1 MNTASALR
9 KPATAFDHSSSVVV
23 AMELSGISWLISAA
37 VPGVDRRPKR
47 TLEVGD
53 IAGVVA
59 CVDGWRKEASQ
70 AGKCVKRV
78 VVAYEAGRDGF
89 WIARELRMHG
99 FEVYVMQPSS
109 IPVDRRHR
117 RAKTDRIDVELL
129 LRTLLAWLRGEP
141 RVCSMVA
148 IPTPEEED
156 ARRPTRER
164 GRLVNDRLQ
173 LENQMDS
180 IWARF
185 GITGFNPRRK
195 DAATRLEAM
204 RDRQGAALPPHTK
217 SELCHLLARH
227 AQIEAQIK
235 EIEATRDAALVADP
249 IEASMGE
256 ETLKKIVLLVAI
268 YGIAADTA
276 TILVVECLAR
286 YFPNVRAVGS
296 YGGLT
301 GSPFAS
307 GGSKREQG
315 ISKNGN
321 PRLRKCLMQLA
332 WRWLRLHPDHFLS
345 QWFRERTK
353 GAAKGARIRKIMIVA
368 LARKLLV
375 LLWKLV
381 NTGEIPQDIRKK
393 AA

>member
-1 MNTASALR
+1 MSTIIQLR
-9 KPATAFDHSSSVVV
+9 KPTTAFDHDSTLVI
-23 AMELSGISWLISAA
+23 AMELSGKSWIISAA
-37 VPGVDRRPKR
+37 IPGLDRRPKK
-47 TLEVGD
+47 TVEVGA
-53 IAGVVA
+53 IESVLAAVS
-59 CVDGWRKEASQ
+59 GWRTEASR
-70 AGKCVKRV
+70 AGKSVTRV
-78 VVAYEAGRDGF
+78 VVGYEAGYDGF

-99 FEVYVMQPSS
+99 IEVHVMQPSS

-164 GRLVNDRLQ
+164 ERLIADRQ
-173 LENQMDS
+173 RLENQMGS

-185 GITGFNPRRK
+185 GIEGVNPRRK
-195 DAATRLEAM
+195 DAAARLEAL
-204 RDRQGAALPPHTK
+204 RDRRGAPLPPHTMA
-217 SELCHLLARH
+217 ELCRLLARH
-227 AQIEAQIK
+227 AQIASQIK
-235 EIEATRDAALVADP
+235 EIEAARDAALAAAPTDLNDEVMKM
-249 IEASMGE
+249 IS
-256 ETLKKIVLLVAI
+256 LLITI

-276 TILVVECLAR
+276 TILVVECLSR
-286 YFPNVRAVGS
+286 TFPNVRAVGS
-296 YGGLT
+296 YAGLT
-301 GSPFAS
+301 GTPFAS
-307 GGSKREQG
+307 GGSQREQG

-332 WRWLRLHPDHFLS
+332 WRWLRLHPDHSLS
-345 QWFRERTK
+345 RWFRERTQ
-353 GAAKGARIRKIMIVA
+353 GAARGARIRKVMIVA

-381 NTGEIPQDIRKK
+381 NTGEIMQDIRLK